1 MEVMAEMAMTFKSCD
16 TDESGSLNEAQ
27 YTDFVKKAVANNVA
41 RGWVTA
47 PLPDELYKESFDC
60 MKDITDGPGIT
71 MADFMCFNMQR
82 GKVTAG
88 IIAAA
93 AGQ

>member
-1 MEVMAEMAMTFKSCD
+1 MEVMAELAVTFKSCD

-27 YTDFVKKAVANNVA
+27 YADFVKKAKANNVA
-41 RGWVTA
+41 RGLVT
-47 PLPDELYKESFDC
+47 PPIPDELYKESFDC
-60 MKDITDGPGIT
+60 MKDITDGPGVT
-71 MADFMCFNMQR
+71 MADFICFHTQR